1 MAKYQFPPLRM
12 CNTEE
17 TGMLAVQET
26 ELFLAPK
33 DKKQ

>member
-1 MAKYQFPPLRM
+1 MAKYQFPPLHM

-17 TGMLAVQET
+17 TGILGVQET

-33 DKKQ
+33 GQKQ